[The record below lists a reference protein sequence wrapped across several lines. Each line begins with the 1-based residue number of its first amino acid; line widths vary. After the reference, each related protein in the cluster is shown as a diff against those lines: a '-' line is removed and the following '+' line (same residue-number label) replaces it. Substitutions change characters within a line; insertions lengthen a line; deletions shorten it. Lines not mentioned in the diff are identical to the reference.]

1 MNESLDRAIINF
13 MNEVGWYISMEYGEP
28 INNIYIKEWHDK
40 DFLTNTL
47 YDFIGS
53 YYMGGS
59 SVPDTARY
67 VVELILMKHND
78 SRK

>member
-1 MNESLDRAIINF
+1 MNKKLDDQIINF
-13 MNEVGWYISMEYGEP
+13 MNDVGWYISMEYGST
-28 INNIYIKEWHDK
+28 INNEYIKEWHNK
-40 DFLTNTL
+40 DFLNNTL

-53 YYMGGS
+53 YYMGGN

-78 SRK
+78 QA